1 MSKVMRRQTE
11 VRTASRET
19 GSIPVKS
26 VKSGAHETLP
36 ATTLERRI
44 LSSINEMERMIEDTF
59 QRPFFGMNT
68 QPFRHLFHE
77 LGSFGDINPSV
88 DIYEEKGEVVVKA
101 ELPGLKREDVSVKL
115 IDNNLII
122 AGEKKTEDKVEQKD
136 YLRLERAHGS
146 FNRTL
151 SLPEG
156 IDSERVSAN
165 FKDGILE
172 VRVPIKAG
180 KGTSREITVN

>member
-1 MSKVMRRQTE
+1 MRRQTE
-11 VRTASRET
+11 LRTVSHDET

-26 VKSGAHETLP
+26 FKSGAHESLP
-36 ATTLERRI
+36 ATTLERKI

-59 QRPFFGMNT
+59 QRPFFGMST
-68 QPFRHLFHE
+68 LPFRHLFHE
-77 LGSFGDINPSV
+77 MGSFGDITPTV

-101 ELPGLKREDVSVKL
+101 ELPGMKREDVNVKL

-122 AGEKKTEDKVEQKD
+122 TGEKKTEEKVERKD
-136 YLRLERAHGS
+136 YLRLERSYGS

-151 SLPEG
+151 NLPEG
-156 IDSERVSAN
+156 IDSEHVKAN

-172 VRVPIKAG
+172 VRIPVKEARG
-180 KGTSREITVN
+180 SVRQITVN

>member
-1 MSKVMRRQTE
+1 MRRQTE
-11 VRTASRET
+11 LRTASQET

-36 ATTLERRI
+36 VTTLEKRI

-59 QRPFFGMNT
+59 QRPFFGMST
-68 QPFRHLFHE
+68 LPFRHLLHE
-77 LGSFGDINPSV
+77 LGSFGEITPSV
-88 DIYEEKGEVVVKA
+88 DIYEQKGEVVVKA
-101 ELPGLKREDVSVKL
+101 ELPGMKREDVTVKL

-122 AGEKKTEDKVEQKD
+122 AGEKKTEGKVERKD
-136 YLRLERAHGS
+136 YLRVERSHGS

-156 IDSERVSAN
+156 IDAERISAN

-172 VRVPIKAG
+172 VRVPIKEG
-180 KGTSREITVN
+180 KGTTREITVH